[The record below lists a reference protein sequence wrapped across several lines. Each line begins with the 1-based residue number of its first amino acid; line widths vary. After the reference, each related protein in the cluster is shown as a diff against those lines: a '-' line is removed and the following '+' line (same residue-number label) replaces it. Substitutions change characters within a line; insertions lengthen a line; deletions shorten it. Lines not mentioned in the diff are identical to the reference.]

1 MDIGMDLDMD
11 VDVCADVCVDGR
23 AWRRRSSRDHVAA
36 PITYGCSLTHVRLQ
50 PHAHTV
56 AAPITYGC
64 SLTPVRLQAEQLRV
78 ISEFRGGAVNVLV
91 ATDVAAML
99 AGSASPWAVESFSR
113 RL

>member
-36 PITYGCSLTHVRLQ
+36 QITYGCSLTHVRLQ

-64 SLTPVRLQAEQLRV
+64 SLTHIRLQAEQLRV

-91 ATDVAAML
+91 ATSVMVRVRVRV
-99 AGSASPWAVESFSR
+99 SPG
-113 RL
+113 

>member
-64 SLTPVRLQAEQLRV
+64 SLTHIRLQAEQLRV

-91 ATDVAAML
+91 STSVRVRVMVRV
-99 AGSASPWAVESFSR
+99 SPG
-113 RL
+113 